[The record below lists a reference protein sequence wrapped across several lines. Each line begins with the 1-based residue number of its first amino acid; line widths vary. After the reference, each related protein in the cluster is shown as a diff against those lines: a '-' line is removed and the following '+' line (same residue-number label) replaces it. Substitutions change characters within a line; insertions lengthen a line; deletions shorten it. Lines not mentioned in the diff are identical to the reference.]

1 MHFRSSPTRTLVP
14 AVEEV
19 VAELEACQQRCDI
32 LKRQVSSLEQEL
44 EIAKPI
50 SYESE
55 IKALKSRVQGAL
67 EQVTT

>member
-1 MHFRSSPTRTLVP
+1 M
-14 AVEEV
+14 
-19 VAELEACQQRCDI
+19 AELEACQQRCDI

-55 IKALKSRVQGAL
+55 LKALKSRVQGAL
-67 EQVTT
+67 EQVTTWRLDPSSPPWPCTT

>member
-1 MHFRSSPTRTLVP
+1 M
-14 AVEEV
+14 
-19 VAELEACQQRCDI
+19 AELEACQQRCDI
-32 LKRQVSSLEQEL
+32 LTRQVSSLEQEL

-55 IKALKSRVQGAL
+55 LKALKIRVQGAL